1 MSFVEILIADDHES
15 VRRSLRSLILS
26 QPNWRV
32 CGEAVDGF
40 EAVAKTQELR
50 PDVVLM
56 DMSMPRM
63 DGAEATRKILQDFP
77 DSRIIIIS
85 QNEPALVSE
94 MASKAGALGY
104 VAKARVAKDLIPA
117 ISAAVSGSDRKSSTS
132 SMPPR
137 TEWLFGGG
145 ELGSRIR
152 SFDWAHTPL
161 GPIEQWPQSLRASV
175 NLMLN
180 SQHPM
185 WIGWGPEMTFLYNDA
200 YISVLSMAKH
210 PWALGRSARE
220 VWSEIWNVCG
230 PLAEKVFSKGEPS
243 FFEDVR
249 LFMNRGEFLEET
261 YYSFS
266 YSPIYSES
274 GTVGGLFCPSA
285 ETTAKVLSARRLRT
299 LSELSARS
307 LIEKTTHTAC
317 ESCVQ
322 IISENRDDIPF
333 ALLYIFDSEAKIASL
348 EGTTQVPEGLPRVSP
363 SRVSAH
369 DTDSNALWPIEA
381 MARGAAPRIVSLK
394 NVPSLPMALADQ
406 PIAEA
411 IVLPVTSLGI
421 DRPLGVLIAGVNP
434 TRKLDTEYRTFFSL
448 VADQVATAIQNANAV
463 QKEKERLDALVE
475 LDRAKTAFF
484 SNVSHEFRTPLTLML
499 GPLEDA
505 LIARAAPRPE
515 HWEGLEVAHRN
526 SVRLLRLVNT
536 LLDFSRIEAGRM
548 QASYQATDLAPFTSE
563 LASVF
568 QSATERAGLRL
579 LINCPPLSEPAYVDR
594 EMWEKIVFNLLSN
607 AFKFTFE
614 GEIEVSVHQR
624 DGSAELSIRDTG
636 TGIPEKELP
645 HLFER
650 FYRVKGANGRTFEGS
665 GIGLSLVQ
673 ELAHLHGGEVS
684 VSSQLNHGS
693 TFTVSIPLGKQHL
706 PQDRIGAERTL
717 ESTGLHG
724 GAYVLEA
731 LRWLPGH
738 ERDAPDI
745 LDTAFIAA
753 AQPRLDASQGS
764 STRSHIL
771 IADDNAD
778 MREYVQRILR
788 DRYEVTAVADGE
800 AALKSALE
808 RRPDL
813 IVSDV
818 MMPRMDGF
826 GLVQTVRGNDSLKH
840 IPVILLSARA
850 GEEAHVDGLQS
861 GADDYLTKPFSAREL
876 LARVQ
881 SHLAMA
887 QIRQQSTELERKLR
901 LDSELLAAI
910 VASSEDAIVSKTLDG
925 IITSWNKSAQRTF
938 GYTPE
943 EAIGKHIS
951 LIIPPDRL
959 DEEVHIIE
967 RLRRGERIEHFQTV
981 RMRKDGTTLDVA
993 LTISPVRDSTGR
1005 VVGASKVA
1013 RDITTEKLAEERE
1026 RQITEQA
1033 VAANAKF
1040 RAVFEQTTVFA
1051 GIMTK
1056 DGLLVEANRMS
1067 LDACGLRAED
1077 VLGKPFWQTGWWQRF
1092 NESREKIKAATP
1104 LAAKGIPYREILK
1117 YSWGDGSERLVD
1129 FALYP
1134 ILDDKGEVLFLH
1146 PTGVDITDVKRAE
1159 ENYRNL
1165 AERLD
1170 LEVKAR
1176 TVELENRN
1184 LEVIRQSELL
1194 RAFSHR
1200 LLRAQDEER
1209 RRIARELHDS
1219 AGQTLTVL
1227 GISLAQLVQKT
1238 GRKAPELANDA
1249 ESIQETVQQL
1259 HREIRTAS
1267 YLLHP
1272 PLLDETGLASALS
1285 WYVQGLVQRSGL
1297 DINLSIPDDFGR
1309 LPREMELSIF
1319 RLVQESL
1326 TNIHRHS
1333 ASKTASIRIARDA
1346 KLIRV
1351 DIRDQGKGIS
1361 QERLSEIQSRGSGV
1375 GIRGMRERLREFD
1388 GTLEIESND
1397 SGTHVLVEIPAPKQA
1412 VARDQ
1417 NGNEPLEAAV

>member
-1 MSFVEILIADDHES
+1 MSFVDILIADDHES
-15 VRRSLRSLILS
+15 VRRSLRSLIAS
-26 QPNWRV
+26 QPDWRV
-32 CGEAVDGF
+32 CGEAADGL

-63 DGAEATRKILQDFP
+63 DGAEATRKILEQFP
-77 DSRIIIIS
+77 NSKVIIVS
-85 QNEPALVSE
+85 QNEPALVAE
-94 MASKAGALGY
+94 MASKAGALRY
-104 VAKARVAKDLIPA
+104 VSKARVARELIPA
-117 ISAAVSGSDRKSSTS
+117 VAAAINADQTTQVSH
-132 SMPPR
+132 R

-145 ELGSRIR
+145 ELGARIR
-152 SFDWAHTPL
+152 SFDWASTPL
-161 GPIEQWPQSLRASV
+161 GPIDQWPQSLRASV

-185 WIGWGPEMTFLYNDA
+185 WIGWGPEMIFLYNDA

-230 PLAEKVFSKGEPS
+230 PLADKVFSKGEPS
-243 FFEDVR
+243 FFEDVH
-249 LFMNRGEFLEET
+249 LFMNRGEYLEET

-299 LSELSARS
+299 LSELSSRS
-307 LIEKTTHTAC
+307 LTEKTTQAAC
-317 ESCVQ
+317 QSCIQ
-322 IISENRDDIPF
+322 IISENPDDIPF
-333 ALLYIFDSEAKIASL
+333 AMLYVFDSEAKIATL
-348 EGTTQVPEGLPRVSP
+348 EGTSHIPEELPGVSP
-363 SRVSAH
+363 REVLVQK
-369 DTDSNALWPIEA
+369 TDADVLWPIEA
-381 MARGAAPRIVSLK
+381 MARGAAPQVVSLK
-394 NVPSLPMALADQ
+394 NVPSLPKGLADQ
-406 PIAEA
+406 PISEA
-411 IVLPVTSLGI
+411 IVLPVTSLGS

-434 TRKLDTEYRTFFSL
+434 TRKLDTEYRTFFTL
-448 VADQVATAIQNANAV
+448 VADQVATAIQNANAL

-505 LIARAAPRPE
+505 LTERAVLPTE
-515 HWEGLEVAHRN
+515 HRERLEVAHRN

-536 LLDFSRIEAGRM
+536 LLDFSRIEAGRI
-548 QASYQATDLAPFTSE
+548 QASYRATDLAQFTSE
-563 LASVF
+563 LASFF

-579 LINCPPLSEPAYVDR
+579 VMNCPPLSEPAYIDR

-607 AFKFTFE
+607 AFKFTFD
-614 GEIEVSVHQR
+614 GEIEVSVRQH
-624 DGSAELSIRDTG
+624 DGSAELSVRDTG
-636 TGIPEKELP
+636 TGIPEPELP

-673 ELAHLHGGEVS
+673 ELAHLHGGKVS
-684 VSSQLNHGS
+684 VSSQLNRGS

-717 ESTGLHG
+717 ESTGLRG
-724 GAYVLEA
+724 DAYVQEA

-738 ERDAPDI
+738 EAISPDI
-745 LDTAFIAA
+745 LDTAFSVAT
-753 AQPRLDASQGS
+753 QPIHAPSRTSG
-764 STRSHIL
+764 TRSHIL

-778 MREYVQRILR
+778 MREYVQRVLR
-788 DRYEVTAVADGE
+788 DRYEVTAVDNGE
-800 AALKSALE
+800 SALKSARE

-813 IVSDV
+813 IVSDI
-818 MMPRMDGF
+818 MMPRLDGF
-826 GLVQTVRGNDSLKH
+826 GLVQTVRSDDSLKN

-981 RMRKDGTTLDVA
+981 RRRKDGSTLDVA

-1013 RDITTEKLAEERE
+1013 RDITAEKLAEERE
-1026 RQITEQA
+1026 RRITEQA

-1056 DGLLVEANRMS
+1056 DGVLVEANRMS
-1067 LDACGLRAED
+1067 LDACGHRAED
-1077 VLGKPFWQTGWWQRF
+1077 VLGKPFWQTAWWQDVK
-1092 NESREKIKAATP
+1092 ESREKIKAATP

-1117 YSWGDGSERLVD
+1117 YSWGDGTERLVD

-1134 ILDDKGEVLFLH
+1134 IVDDKGEVLFLH
-1146 PTGVDITDVKRAE
+1146 PTGIDITDLKLAE

-1194 RAFSHR
+1194 RAFSQR

-1227 GISLAQLVQKT
+1227 GINLAQLVQKT
-1238 GRKAPELANDA
+1238 GRRAPELANDA

-1272 PLLDETGLASALS
+1272 PLLDETGLSSALS

-1297 DINLSIPDDFGR
+1297 DINLSIPEDFGR

-1361 QERLSEIQSRGSGV
+1361 QEKLSEIQSRGSGV

-1388 GTLEIESND
+1388 GTLEIESSD
-1397 SGTHVLVEIPAPKQA
+1397 SGTRVLVEIPAPRQA
-1412 VARDQ
+1412 SGREQ
-1417 NGNEPLEAAV
+1417 SGIEPLEAAV